1 MVPCHNLKT
10 KQSTRKKGIHWW
22 VAKLF
27 EKLLILR
34 TWLQKE
40 NYQDT
45 AEKLVWSPNTYLF
58 KALRPLS
65 PDLEAPFFSGLPN
78 QQALLPFIPSAY
90 VSKNLA
96 LPKGPSCV
104 TPQDRSQPLQPSWIH
119 EKWLISTQFPARSCH
134 FFNTSKY
141 SKPTSWNHNIH
152 EPTVF

>member
-45 AEKLVWSPNTYLF
+45 AE
-58 KALRPLS
+58 
-65 PDLEAPFFSGLPN
+65 EAPFFSGLPN

-141 SKPTSWNHNIH
+141 SKPTSWSHNIH